1 MLVVNLTTVTCSG
14 EEGCTAPSI
23 GDGIK
28 LVELHDPPD
37 EELLATLAGVLR
49 GYFEIEW
56 ASYCHVARPAGPP
69 SPAIGLR
76 VADNYRDNVT
86 AIIKDITEVIV
97 LGMVGWAAY
106 RRIVVKPA
114 RLSDSIEALVVLGM
128 IAGLNEVNPDETT
141 VEEAMT
147 QEAYTV
153 AKDTPMFDVLREM
166 LEHKYGSAIVVEGM
180 KIIGI
185 LTTHDA
191 LQLLVDNF
199 PNV

>member
-1 MLVVNLTTVTCSG
+1 MDK
-14 EEGCTAPSI
+14 TAPIADFMTSMPHTVGSEQTI
-23 GDGIK
+23 TFAQKMMQKYGIRH
-28 LVELHDPPD
+28 LPVLHGGELYGIVSD
-37 EELLATLAGVLR
+37 
-49 GYFEIEW
+49 
-56 ASYCHVARPAGPP
+56 
-69 SPAIGLR
+69 
-76 VADNYRDNVT
+76 RD
-86 AIIKDITEVIV
+86 
-97 LGMVGWAAY
+97 
-106 RRIVVKPA
+106 
-114 RLSDSIEALVVLGM
+114 LGM
-128 IAGLNEVNPDETT
+128 IAGLNEVNPDATT

-166 LEHKYGSAIVVEGM
+166 LENKYGSAIVVEGT